1 MNIVSRQEKK
11 YLINLVKSAQLQSYF
26 SHFLTLDS
34 NNAKGAY
41 TVRSLYFDSID
52 DRDFHE
58 KEEGVELRRKIRL
71 RVYDPD
77 SPYAMLEMKKK
88 QGSDQLK
95 RSLPIPRNDAQRLI
109 EGRYDVLLHYD
120 LPFAKE
126 LYAIMSMYL
135 YRPKAIVEYDR
146 IAYCARSNNIRITFD
161 ANIRATEFDFDL
173 FSKTLN
179 LYPVFVNDR
188 VVLEV
193 KYDGY
198 LLSPVKL
205 ALERCDQSEIS
216 VGKYSLS
223 RSVGLRYVYG

>member
-34 NNAKGAY
+34 NNSKGAY

-88 QGSDQLK
+88 QGNINYYGGF
-95 RSLPIPRNDAQRLI
+95 RRNWLF
-109 EGRYDVLLHYD
+109 GRY
-120 LPFAKE
+120 K
-126 LYAIMSMYL
+126 
-135 YRPKAIVEYDR
+135 K
-146 IAYCARSNNIRITFD
+146 
-161 ANIRATEFDFDL
+161 TE
-173 FSKTLN
+173 
-179 LYPVFVNDR
+179 
-188 VVLEV
+188 
-193 KYDGY
+193 
-198 LLSPVKL
+198 
-205 ALERCDQSEIS
+205 
-216 VGKYSLS
+216 
-223 RSVGLRYVYG
+223 